1 MLRAKQIRLVQEE
14 EKKKKKDM
22 EEQQKIER
30 DKRVH
35 RRNREG
41 TKLLL
46 PEKCQYNKKN
56 QPKAQDKQAS
66 FPPSLKL
73 HQMKSSPEQNTFSH
87 SPQNTE
93 DFASMNLTEKDEGK
107 RVQEAEEQGDD
118 EDIFAKAHAV
128 LENLETSI
136 PSASSNMDSVKLN
149 ETLLCI
155 RSYLVNSVDEVLLD
169 DVAQGRFYELCQS
182 ILPYM
187 HKEDGIE
194 GPILSMF
201 MDQYENSV
209 KDLSQIRDR
218 RDRIEALNHIISHT
232 PDPRAAFKIQVADAL
247 QDLTTASN
255 ELMQA
260 EQELCKAQAKVN
272 RCVQKKNEAKA
283 FVDGLLQQNEEVS
296 RQSESLSRSEE
307 EMKNLTIEVVFT
319 EEKIR
324 NNWSLIRSML
334 DNFQFEE

>member
-14 EKKKKKDM
+14 EKKKKKKDM

-35 RRNREG
+35 WRNREG
-41 TKLLL
+41 TKLFL

-73 HQMKSSPEQNTFSH
+73 HQMKSSPELNMLSH

-93 DFASMNLTEKDEGK
+93 DFASMNLTKKDEGK
-107 RVQEAEEQGDD
+107 RVQEAEEEGDD
-118 EDIFAKAHAV
+118 EDIFAKARAV
-128 LENLETSI
+128 LDNLETSI
-136 PSASSNMDSVKLN
+136 PSASSNMDIVKLN

-155 RSYLVNSVDEVLLD
+155 PSYLVNSADEVLLD

-187 HKEDGIE
+187 HKED
-194 GPILSMF
+194 
-201 MDQYENSV
+201 
-209 KDLSQIRDR
+209 
-218 RDRIEALNHIISHT
+218 RIE
-232 PDPRAAFKIQVADAL
+232 DPRAAFKIQVADAL
-247 QDLTTASN
+247 QNLTTASN

-272 RCVQKKNEAKA
+272 RCVQKKSEAKA

-319 EEKIR
+319 EESIR

-334 DNFQFEE
+334 VYIYFL